1 MVLRLPPI
9 TDNPELNSY
18 LESIRDDLDSGTVE
32 GTTGTSV
39 FTIYAT
45 SVSGANQSFSPGTR
59 TFVYFHESLTKPTLP
74 LADVLFVEFK
84 GASGDNAIFSQVSV
98 RALGSTTSFSTLAS
112 QWAGGSI
119 DYLSSSVFP
128 QTNTG
133 INFGSDTNTKVL
145 IADVRVGGVSSS
157 VADRR
162 GYSYTWTK
170 NGASF
175 DPAYSGMGTS
185 DLDKPFLMVTPSDI
199 SGSSD
204 FFQCVVT
211 SSGNFTV
218 SDGITISDVIDG
230 TNVATVQLY
239 KANTSNSTPP
249 TDPTGTFTYTF
260 SNNTLSG
267 GTLDG
272 WDQTATGLSTG
283 QYLWMIQASAV
294 SLNTSV
300 SIAASAFSNAILMS
314 SNITGGTGETGARQ
328 TNGIV
333 YRTTTDSTPPS
344 APTNSNSTYSFN
356 DAAFTTLPS
365 GWSQVPPVLNT
376 NDSDPYYQC
385 TFKAVEASAGGNVTE
400 TFGSVVKVITFDGV
414 VKFTNSGAS
423 LGSTVGGSTTTV
435 HFPKT
440 FKQSGIP
447 TSLAKNDV
455 WIDTDDNLMYIAL
468 SAGAD
473 QITAGEWERSLDA
486 TAQAAATAAN
496 TAAVNAA
503 SAASTAAANAA
514 TAQGE
519 LNDISSDS
527 VLTPVE
533 KLAIKPLW
541 DTIRGVQS
549 GIIATAVDAGIST
562 GHAKYIAFTSAYTAL
577 TTYLVTGVGSIA
589 IFDTNGALVLSS
601 GTPPELV
608 NTTIVRSTFDLKF
621 KTYYDSRQ
629 ALLDLISETLK
640 DRADVG
646 VQNALTAQN
655 KANDAFSNAATA
667 QGELNDIS
675 SDAILTPVEKLSIK
689 TLWDSIR
696 GEYAGIIATSVDAG
710 VATNHTKY
718 TTYTSAYTALTT
730 YLVSGTGT
738 ISLFDSNGALVLSSG
753 TPPELVN
760 TSISRTSGTNAF
772 DLKFKTYY
780 DARQGLLD
788 FTASTLKDKTD
799 TAQDK
804 ADDAFDDAATAQAK
818 ANTAFDNAATAQG
831 ELDDIASDVKVT
843 PVEKIQVKIRF
854 DTIIEEYSGIISAA
868 TNAGCNASERAAY
881 VAANTAL
888 DSYLTTTATGNIDG
902 TNTRMFN
909 YDGVLWLP
917 DSTHTIVI
925 ATWRGKFND
934 YYNTK
939 QALLDLIVSKLKA
952 TAVAAQNTATA
963 AQNTANNKTKTFYQQ
978 TMPSADSVGDVW
990 VDTNDSD
997 KMYFAT
1003 NANAGPVS
1011 AGRTPSYWIL
1021 EDFASVINANT
1032 TTIDGGKI
1040 TANSVTALEIQ
1051 GNTITA
1057 NQIAANAITVD
1068 ELHADAVTGKNIL
1081 IGDLAVN
1088 TSTGAVTG
1096 GEGFKAIGTGTGAG
1110 IVSMGDATTNI
1121 TVHPSSGLLTLNGDV
1136 VGTANLNASSVT
1148 TNSTLFPSAVVITSN
1163 TYQDLGTMTLSIT
1176 AGMTGAFWF
1185 SGFIS
1190 FPSEAG
1196 NGAVYPGPMI
1206 VRVLYQAGSS
1216 GNGIAYNFSENVNG
1230 RGGQAVRINGLAL
1243 FTAVSGATSMVV
1255 KLQGAINSTDL
1266 NIRDTTLSG
1275 FALLGIGLKR

>member
-74 LADVLFVEFK
+74 LVDVIFVEFK

-162 GYSYTWTK
+162 GYSYAWTK

-211 SSGNFTV
+211 SAGNFTV

-260 SNNTLSG
+260 LNNTLSG

-272 WDQTATGLSTG
+272 WSQTATGLSTG

-365 GWSQVPPVLNT
+365 GWSQVPPVLDT
-376 NDSDPYYQC
+376 NDNDPYYQC

-400 TFGSVVKVITFDGV
+400 TFGLVAKVITFDGI

-423 LGSTVGGSTTTV
+423 LGSTVSGTTTTV

-503 SAASTAAANAA
+503 SAASTAATNAA

-601 GTPPELV
+601 GELV

-655 KANDAFSNAATA
+655 KANDAFDNAATA

-730 YLVSGTGT
+730 YLVSGTGS
-738 ISLFDSNGALVLSSG
+738 IAIFDTNGALVLSSG
-753 TPPELVN
+753 ELVN

-831 ELDDIASDVKVT
+831 LLDNIADDDYIT
-843 PVEKIQVKIRF
+843 PNEKPSIQTIWDAIRG
-854 DTIIEEYSGIISAA
+854 EKPGIRS
-868 TNAGCNASERAAY
+868 
-881 VAANTAL
+881 TAL
-888 DSYLTTTATGNIDG
+888 SVGVVGGHTTFTTFNSAYDSLYQYLVTGNGSIELFTSASSG
-902 TNTRMFN
+902 ATLTSATSSNLITRTVFN
-909 YDGVLWLP
+909 GHFKTYYD
-917 DSTHTIVI
+917 
-925 ATWRGKFND
+925 AR
-934 YYNTK
+934 
-939 QALLDLIVSKLKA
+939 QALLDY
-952 TAVAAQNTATA
+952 TAVVTRASATTAQNAATA
-963 AQNTANNKTKTFYQQ
+963 AQTTADGKAKSFYQDG
-978 TMPSADSVGDVW
+978 MPNATAIGDVW
-990 VDTNDSD
+990 VDTNDD
-997 KMYFAT
+997 NKMYFAV
-1003 NANAGPVS
+1003 NANAGPTN
-1011 AGRTPSYWIL
+1011 AGRTPSNWVL
-1021 EDFASVINANT
+1021 EDFASIINANT

-1040 TANSVTALEIQ
+1040 TANSVTATQILA
-1051 GNTITA
+1051 NTITA
-1057 NQIAANAITVD
+1057 NQIATNAITAD
-1068 ELHADAVTGKNIL
+1068 ELHADAITGKNIL

-1121 TVHPSSGLLTLNGDV
+1121 TVHPSSGLLTLNGNV
-1136 VGTANLNASSVT
+1136 VGTANLNPSSVT

-1163 TYQDLGTMTLSIT
+1163 TYQDLGTMTLPIT

-1196 NGAVYPGPMI
+1196 QGAVYPGPMI
-1206 VRVLYQAGSS
+1206 VRVLYADGSL
-1216 GNGIAYNFSENVNG
+1216 AYQFSENVNG
-1230 RGGQAVRINGLAL
+1230 QGGQAVRINGLAL

-1255 KLQGAINSTDL
+1255 KLQGAINSTDG